1 MRKVISLFLAV
12 AVLCLSTSAM
22 AAPTAGTVSGMRKS
36 TNNTLQGS
44 ESSTSSMPCFRPG
57 DTISFSVGS
66 VVSGEELTVI
76 SYKNGETPDDTTV
89 QYINQYTLSSSSQ
102 SISYTIRNL
111 DSGVYM
117 LKFTGSTSGSATFY
131 YKIGNATVQVLDN
144 DDKDGNGKGTFVT
157 GYGDPYI
164 MKQMD
169 GVGGTWS
176 IGFIGKVTVD
186 SADVTLSDIGATPGF
201 EITNGSK
208 THSYGFG
215 QTGQKTVANLE
226 SVTGNAKLEISGS
239 YSFIYGLTLYDV
251 PNGTENSYTAQAV
264 VDVQ

>member
-36 TNNTLQGS
+36 TNNTLQDS
-44 ESSTSSMPCFRPG
+44 ASSTSSMPCFRPG

-164 MKQMD
+164 MKQAND
-169 GVGGTWS
+169 NTWS
-176 IGFIGKVTVD
+176 IGFVGMVTVD
-186 SADVTLSDIGATPGF
+186 SADVTLSDLGATPGF
-201 EITNGSK
+201 QITNGPK
-208 THSYGFG
+208 TKSYGFG
-215 QTGQKTVANLE
+215 QEGQKTVANLE

-251 PNGTENSYTAQAV
+251 PNGTQNSYTAQAV